1 MRCAIERQ
9 EEPDLTFKIGV
20 HSGRVAAGVVGITLY
35 IIVSL
40 LALGT
45 LTQGFDLWEIQLT
58 WQQEWPS

>member
-1 MRCAIERQ
+1 MGKVALRLQCAIERQ

-40 LALGT
+40 LCTRYLNSR
-45 LTQGFDLWEIQLT
+45 L
-58 WQQEWPS
+58 